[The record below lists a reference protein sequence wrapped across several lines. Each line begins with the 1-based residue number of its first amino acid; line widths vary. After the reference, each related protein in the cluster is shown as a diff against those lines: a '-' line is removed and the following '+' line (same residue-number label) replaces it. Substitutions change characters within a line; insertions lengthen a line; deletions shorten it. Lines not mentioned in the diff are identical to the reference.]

1 MARTIVGG
9 LLAIIFLALLFAASR
24 FLPGGIEGM
33 TRAEIAQIG
42 PGFAGKRYIGPW
54 VLVCE
59 KSQQTEAAN
68 GGNGSGTNAYV
79 GRCRMARAYRD
90 NRGQVLLTLAF
101 RYAGQNTREL
111 TLIVRFPPIGH
122 KGQFVVFGLGPK
134 SAIRVPVYG
143 CTKQSCVA
151 VGALIPA
158 AASMLA
164 DAQAAKVVLPPG
176 SDGKQYTVG
185 ITLDG
190 LAPALQGMRR
200 AEL

>member
-1 MARTIVGG
+1 MVRTIVGS

-24 FLPGGIEGM
+24 FLPGGVEGM
-33 TRAEIAQIG
+33 TRAEISQIG
-42 PGFAGKRYIGPW
+42 PGFAGTRYIGPW

-59 KSQQTEAAN
+59 NRPPAPTAN
-68 GGNGSGTNAYV
+68 ASHASSSSDDV

-90 NRGQVLLTLAF
+90 NRGQILLTLAF
-101 RYAGQNTREL
+101 RYAGQNKEL
-111 TLIVRFPPIGH
+111 TLIVRFPPVGH
-122 KGQFVVFGLGPK
+122 KGEYVVLGLGPK
-134 SAIRVPVYG
+134 SALRIPVFG

-164 DAQAAKVVLPPG
+164 QAQNAKVVLPPA
-176 SDGKQYTVG
+176 SDGKQYTIG
-185 ITLDG
+185 IRLDE
-190 LAPALQGMRR
+190 LAPALSGMHR